1 MKVGILSDTHLG
13 KGRNDKLFPERREDT
28 KRDMISAVNI
38 LLESGADVLVHAG
51 DVFDMWKVD
60 ISTFSD
66 FLDMLAV
73 IRKRETEEPVKVT
86 AYDLK
91 GNMLYRRVFYH
102 TPLLLVHGNHD
113 FVPDREENLFN
124 KLESSGLIVYLHNK
138 RVVVEKGEES
148 YTFTGLGFVPYQY
161 IPLKLKNMERG
172 DSNSFFVFH
181 FAVEGLYPKHYREP
195 AVSPSLFPEGY
206 RYYIGGHLHWIVNK
220 VLDGKH
226 FLIPGST
233 TITDMS
239 EAEAK
244 KERIVYLIEE
254 SKVRELPIPGVRK
267 LIILRIHYPQ
277 DEHHIVETVIR
288 AIGDSKSDRKPIVK
302 VVLEGSSKAYI
313 NTAGIVEQLRDRALV
328 YIEDKRK
335 SHVVEKLKL
344 IKEEV
349 SLTTGKDIFTKE
361 FVVQEVK
368 RRMGDRWKEWMED
381 ILLRALEGEDISL
394 EDIEGKGTDKK
405 RSITDYFT

>member
-1 MKVGILSDTHLG
+1 M
-13 KGRNDKLFPERREDT
+13 
-28 KRDMISAVNI
+28 
-38 LLESGADVLVHAG
+38 
-51 DVFDMWKVD
+51 
-60 ISTFSD
+60 
-66 FLDMLAV
+66 
-73 IRKRETEEPVKVT
+73 
-86 AYDLK
+86 
-91 GNMLYRRVFYH
+91 
-102 TPLLLVHGNHD
+102 
-113 FVPDREENLFN
+113 
-124 KLESSGLIVYLHNK
+124 
-138 RVVVEKGEES
+138 
-148 YTFTGLGFVPYQY
+148 
-161 IPLKLKNMERG
+161 
-172 DSNSFFVFH
+172 
-181 FAVEGLYPKHYREP
+181 
-195 AVSPSLFPEGY
+195 
-206 RYYIGGHLHWIVNK
+206 
-220 VLDGKH
+220 LDGKH